1 MIATTAGCMTRG
13 GLMIL
18 VPDASV
24 AVKWS
29 AEEEDSEK
37 AAQLLNGQHELHVPR
52 VFAAELANALW
63 SKVRSGELAP
73 HLVAGSLESALTGL
87 LHWANDET
95 LAYDALHI
103 AVALNHPVYDCVYLA
118 LAYQVDGFLVTADT
132 RFANKVAG
140 TEHARRVVRLAD
152 FPPE

>member
-1 MIATTAGCMTRG
+1 MIRG
-13 GLMIL
+13 GWMIL

-24 AVKWS
+24 AVKWA

-37 AAQLLNGQHELHVPR
+37 AARLLNGQHQLHVPR

-73 HLVAGSLESALTGL
+73 HLVAGALESAMTGL

-95 LAYDALHI
+95 LAADALRI

-118 LAYQVDGFLVTADT
+118 LAYRIDGTLVTADG
-132 RFANKVAG
+132 RFADAVAP
-140 TEHARRVVRLAD
+140 TEHAGRVVLLAD
-152 FPPE
+152 FTPE